1 MYCSEAGTI
10 LEEFALDVLPGDQRT
25 ALLSH
30 LEECPSCRHL
40 LDGLL
45 EAADALLLAGPVA
58 APPAGFEDR
67 VLSRLQNP
75 RGRARRQAGLR
86 LLAAAAAAAVLLAV
100 GGLTGAHLGRSGD
113 NGGSADSAH
122 EFQIVQLIS
131 TSGSSIGDVSMYVG
145 RPAWF
150 FMRVEGALPNGTYQC
165 VLDTDEGRTVPIGSL
180 WAHDGRG
187 AWGEKVRLDP
197 RRVKTARL
205 VDPHGSTVGTAQ
217 IH

>member
-1 MYCSEAGTI
+1 MDCSEAGTM

-30 LEECPSCRHL
+30 LEECPSCRQL

-45 EAADALLLAGPVA
+45 EAADVLLLAGPGV

-67 VLSRLQNP
+67 VLARIQAP
-75 RGRARRQAGLR
+75 RARARKQARLR
-86 LLAAAAAAAVLLAV
+86 LLAAAAAAAVLLGV
-100 GGLTGAHLGRSGD
+100 GGLTGAHFRGSGD
-113 NGGSADSAH
+113 SGGSGESAQ
-122 EFQIVQLIS
+122 EFQVVQLIS

-150 FMRVEGALPNGTYQC
+150 FMRLEGALPNGTYQC

-197 RRVKTARL
+197 AHVKGARL
-205 VDPHGSTVGTAQ
+205 VDSHGATVGTAQ